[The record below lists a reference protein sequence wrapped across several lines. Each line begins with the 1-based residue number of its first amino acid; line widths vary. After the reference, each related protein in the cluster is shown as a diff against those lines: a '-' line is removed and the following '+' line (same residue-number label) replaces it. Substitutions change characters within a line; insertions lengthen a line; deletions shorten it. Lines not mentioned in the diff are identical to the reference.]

1 MARWYNFKL
10 TQNRISRNLLKL
22 LRDFLIERIQ
32 PVVLNGRA
40 SAWTN
45 TTAGVPQGSIL
56 GPLLFLIYINDLSEG
71 LSTNAKLFADDTSL
85 FSVIHDSQTSAN
97 VLNKD
102 LEMIHNWAF
111 QWKMN
116 FNPDPTKQAQEV
128 IFIRKTKKLPHP
140 PLVFNNTNV
149 TQSIYQKHLGIILDS
164 KLTFENHINMVTT
177 KINKTIGLLRKLK
190 NLLPRT
196 ALIKIYK
203 AFVRPHLDYG
213 DILYDQAFNLS
224 FQQKLESILY

>member
-1 MARWYNFKL
+1 M
-10 TQNRISRNLLKL
+10 
-22 LRDFLIERIQ
+22 
-32 PVVLNGRA
+32 P
-40 SAWTN
+40 
-45 TTAGVPQGSIL
+45 
-56 GPLLFLIYINDLSEG
+56 LIYINDLSEG

-128 IFIRKTKKLPHP
+128 IFFRKTKKLPHP

-164 KLTFENHINMVTT
+164 KFTSENHINMVTT
-177 KINKTIGLLRKLK
+177 KINKTIELLLKLQ

-196 ALIKIYK
+196 TLIAIY
-203 AFVRPHLDYG
+203 L
-213 DILYDQAFNLS
+213 
-224 FQQKLESILY
+224 

>member
-1 MARWYNFKL
+1 M
-10 TQNRISRNLLKL
+10 
-22 LRDFLIERIQ
+22 
-32 PVVLNGRA
+32 
-40 SAWTN
+40 
-45 TTAGVPQGSIL
+45 
-56 GPLLFLIYINDLSEG
+56 FLIYINDLSEG

-149 TQSIYQKHLGIILDS
+149 TQSTYQKHY
-164 KLTFENHINMVTT
+164 
-177 KINKTIGLLRKLK
+177 
-190 NLLPRT
+190 
-196 ALIKIYK
+196 ALSMC
-203 AFVRPHLDYG
+203 H
-213 DILYDQAFNLS
+213 
-224 FQQKLESILY
+224 